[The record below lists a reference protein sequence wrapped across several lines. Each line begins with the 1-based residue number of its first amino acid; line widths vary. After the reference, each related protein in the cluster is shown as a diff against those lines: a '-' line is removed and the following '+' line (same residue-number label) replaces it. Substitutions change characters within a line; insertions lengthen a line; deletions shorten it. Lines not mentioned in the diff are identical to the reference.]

1 MRKDQS
7 RIKVISLDG
16 ESWVKVKCDGGYEYL
31 KGAELH
37 HLRDEL
43 KFPPQST
50 QHNLKN
56 KNPQGSGSGLTKKD
70 YEKCCE
76 VN

>member
-1 MRKDQS
+1 MSKDQS
-7 RIKVISLDG
+7 RSKVISLDC

-31 KGAELH
+31 KGDDLD

-43 KFPPQST
+43 KLPPEST
-50 QHNLKN
+50 QHKSKN

-70 YEKCCE
+70 YEKYCE
-76 VN
+76 IN

>member
-1 MRKDQS
+1 MSKGQS
-7 RIKVISLDG
+7 RSKVISLDC

-31 KGAELH
+31 KGDELH

-43 KFPPQST
+43 KLPPQSI

-56 KNPQGSGSGLTKKD
+56 KDPQGSGSSLTKKD

>member
-7 RIKVISLDG
+7 RSKLISLDG
-16 ESWVKVKCDGGYEYL
+16 ESWVKVKSDGGYEYL
-31 KGAELH
+31 KGDEPD

-43 KFPPQST
+43 TVPQKST
-50 QHNLKN
+50 QHKLNN
-56 KNPQGSGSGLTKKD
+56 KNPQGSVSGLTKKD

-76 VN
+76 VK

>member
-1 MRKDQS
+1 MIKDHS
-7 RIKVISLDG
+7 RSKVIYLDG

-31 KGAELH
+31 KGDELH
-37 HLRDEL
+37 HLKDEL
-43 KFPPQST
+43 KLHPKST
-50 QHNLKN
+50 QHKLKN

-70 YEKCCE
+70 YEKYCE